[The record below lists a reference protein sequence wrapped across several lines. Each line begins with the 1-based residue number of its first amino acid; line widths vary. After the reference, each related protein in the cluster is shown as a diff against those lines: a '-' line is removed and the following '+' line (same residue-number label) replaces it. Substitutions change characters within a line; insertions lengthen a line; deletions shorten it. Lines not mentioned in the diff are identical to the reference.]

1 MKAGDVQK
9 PVRNPKFRTTTFTFV
24 EPLATEE
31 YDPITQNKSLETF
44 NKKFRGLKQ
53 TIIMPMIRIV
63 KSSKSTWWF
72 ADPVGKSLHQ
82 TRGKKTLHI

>member
-31 YDPITQNKSLETF
+31 YDPSP
-44 NKKFRGLKQ
+44 KKKVIGD
-53 TIIMPMIRIV
+53 I
-63 KSSKSTWWF
+63 
-72 ADPVGKSLHQ
+72 
-82 TRGKKTLHI
+82 